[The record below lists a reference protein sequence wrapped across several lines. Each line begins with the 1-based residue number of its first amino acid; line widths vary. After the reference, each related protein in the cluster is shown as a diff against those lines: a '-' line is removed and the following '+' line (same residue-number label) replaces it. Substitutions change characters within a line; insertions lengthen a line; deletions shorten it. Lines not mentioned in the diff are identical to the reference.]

1 MLRAI
6 VAVVAGYAVIVLVV
20 ALTFSAAYT
29 MMGVDGAFEPG
40 TYAVSTQWLVASIGL
55 SILGAVAG
63 GAVASAIL
71 RSSENILAALVLVVG
86 LGLAVLTPHAPD
98 GEAPLRLGEL
108 SSLEAIQN
116 ARQPTWLMYLNP
128 VLGAVFVLVGA
139 RLRQVRTPA
148 LPAR

>member
-6 VAVVAGYAVIVLVV
+6 VAVLAGYAVIVLVV

-40 TYAVSTQWLVASIGL
+40 TYAVSTPWLVASIGL

-71 RSSENILAALVLVVG
+71 PCRRRSS
-86 LGLAVLTPHAPD
+86 P
-98 GEAPLRLGEL
+98 RSC
-108 SSLEAIQN
+108 SSSVSGW
-116 ARQPTWLMYLNP
+116 RC
-128 VLGAVFVLVGA
+128 
-139 RLRQVRTPA
+139 
-148 LPAR
+148 

>member
-6 VAVVAGYAVIVLVV
+6 LAVLAGYAVIVLVV
-20 ALTFSAAYT
+20 AGTFSAAYT

-63 GAVASAIL
+63 GAVASAIFP
-71 RSSENILAALVLVVG
+71 SSQNILAALVLVAG
-86 LGLAVLTPHAPD
+86 LGLAVLTPRATGD
-98 GEAPLRLGEL
+98 EAPIRFDEL
-108 SSLEAIQN
+108 SSIEALQN

-139 RLRQVRTPA
+139 RMRQIRTPT
-148 LPAR
+148 PPVR